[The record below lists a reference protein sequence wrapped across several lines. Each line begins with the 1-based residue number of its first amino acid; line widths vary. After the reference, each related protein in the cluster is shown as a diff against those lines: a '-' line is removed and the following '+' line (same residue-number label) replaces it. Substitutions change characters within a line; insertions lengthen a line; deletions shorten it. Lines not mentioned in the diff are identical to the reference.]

1 MKYLL
6 DTNVCIKILKGNS
19 KNVALKISSIDSR
32 DVLIPSVV
40 RFELFYGAYKSLKKE
55 ATLATLRE
63 FLDCFEDAGFN
74 GIISDLCGR
83 IRADLEIA
91 GTPIGPYDMQIAA
104 IAIHNNLTLIT
115 HNTKEFSRIPDLKI
129 EDWE

>member
-1 MKYLL
+1 VKYLL

-19 KNVALKISSIDSR
+19 KNIALKISSIDSR

-74 GIISDLCGR
+74 GLISDLCG
-83 IRADLEIA
+83 
-91 GTPIGPYDMQIAA
+91 
-104 IAIHNNLTLIT
+104 
-115 HNTKEFSRIPDLKI
+115 
-129 EDWE
+129 